1 MKGTLLLLFF
11 KKNCVTNNFVT
22 VIKKIIHSSK
32 ANESMVAILKK
43 RKKIGTDYFTFVFS
57 QSKSE
62 PKLFHNYAKLSE
74 LLSLIRSFRRS
85 KKGHTQ

>member
-43 RKKIGTDYFTFVFS
+43 GKKLALTISLLFLVKAKVS
-57 QSKSE
+57 QNC
-62 PKLFHNYAKLSE
+62 F
-74 LLSLIRSFRRS
+74 II
-85 KKGHTQ
+85 TQNFPSSYH